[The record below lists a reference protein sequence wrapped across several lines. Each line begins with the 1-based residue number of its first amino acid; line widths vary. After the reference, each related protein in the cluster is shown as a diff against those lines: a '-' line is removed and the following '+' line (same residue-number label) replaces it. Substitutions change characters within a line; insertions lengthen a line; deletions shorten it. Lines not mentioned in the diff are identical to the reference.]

1 MEKKYS
7 LHVPLKFWFNTD
19 IEFIYSV
26 QKPKLIHVEFRNL
39 DLVWQDQNIHNENYL
54 RTRAIG

>member
-7 LHVPLKFWFNTD
+7 LHVPLKLWFNTNTP
-19 IEFIYSV
+19 FLYSV

-39 DLVWQDQNIHNENYL
+39 DIVWQDQNIHNENYL